1 MRKENLMGASALVLY
16 CAGFSRAIGS
26 GKLIAA
32 ILVAVLALPMSSLAH
47 HIGNNDS
54 IGTVGGST
62 VGSGNIGTFGSSG
75 GFSGRIFTSGSS
87 GVGSGSITTSGDSGV
102 TSGTIGTRGGSGVN
116 SGSIR
121 TSGSSGDF
129 SGSIGTFGAG
139 GGFSGSIGTSGGSGE
154 DSGGITTDSSGTD
167 HATAGSIMTNG
178 EMRAG
183 SFTTETGICG
193 SADNA
198 QCGDFVEGADGMKVR
213 RTGTNFRDNRDYER
227 QARTHIR
234 AESIGA
240 DDIAEGAVGSDEIAD
255 ASVAMGDLSLA
266 VRNSISGAQTSAQN
280 AETQAT
286 SALSSTQENQ
296 QAIMSESNT
305 RQTTNGWFDTRVTA
319 LENHDI
325 QGDINRAIAAQ
336 TEEMD
341 GRFADVDAS
350 LAKIEGAIDR
360 LDEGIAMS
368 HAMAMIGA
376 PTKKSFGITA
386 ATGFYQDKSAAA
398 IGLGFRPTDSV
409 LIKAGVSYGFDSKEV
424 GGGLGVM
431 LEF

>member
-1 MRKENLMGASALVLY
+1 MPTRSV
-16 CAGFSRAIGS
+16 
-26 GKLIAA
+26 
-32 ILVAVLALPMSSLAH
+32 
-47 HIGNNDS
+47 
-54 IGTVGGST
+54 GT
-62 VGSGNIGTFGSSG
+62 TFG
-75 GFSGRIFTSGSS
+75 
-87 GVGSGSITTSGDSGV
+87 
-102 TSGTIGTRGGSGVN
+102 
-116 SGSIR
+116 
-121 TSGSSGDF
+121 
-129 SGSIGTFGAG
+129 
-139 GGFSGSIGTSGGSGE
+139 
-154 DSGGITTDSSGTD
+154 
-167 HATAGSIMTNG
+167 
-178 EMRAG
+178 
-183 SFTTETGICG
+183 
-193 SADNA
+193 
-198 QCGDFVEGADGMKVR
+198 
-213 RTGTNFRDNRDYER
+213 DNRDYER

-234 AESIGA
+234 ADSIGA
-240 DDIAEGAVGSDEIAD
+240 ADIAASAINSDEIAKGAVGSNEILDGTIAI
-255 ASVAMGDLSLA
+255 VDLSSE
-266 VRNSISGAQTSAQN
+266 VRNSISGAQTSATNAQNSATAAQTSAQN

-305 RQTTNGWFDTRVTA
+305 RQMTDGWFDTRVTA
-319 LENHDI
+319 LENDDI
-325 QGDINRAIAAQ
+325 RGDINRAIAAQ

-341 GRFADVDAS
+341 SRFADVDAS

-424 GGGLGVM
+424 GGGLGVT